1 MQSVELAQ
9 TSGNRPDA
17 TLSHGKQQRDHKIQ
31 HQAYKND
38 QELHVLIVAELSF
51 HAHFVA
57 LPSLRFTYGNHADTL
72 AGNTSPID
80 GPGDDRRDGRNTPS
94 IAELIANL
102 YYGEAGIMTNA
113 ADDFDALFEEVA
125 AQRTSASPSPATSP
139 AAAPA
144 PAAAASNDEDDL
156 DSLFDQ
162 VSATAVSAA
171 PVAAPA
177 AAPAA
182 AATTATAPAAGEEGT
197 ENGGMFE
204 RLGGIVRL
212 LHDSLRE
219 LGYDKAL
226 NEASS
231 QIVDAQDRLEYVATL
246 TEQAANKVLNTLDEG
261 MPAQDVLSKQSKDM
275 ELRWGDLFDG
285 KLSLDEFKAL
295 AGDSRQFATSVT
307 AATEA
312 EKARLLEI
320 MMAQDFQDITGQL
333 IKKVVKITQAVE
345 GELAQLLRDN
355 APPDLKEKLAQKQAV
370 PEPLMQGPSVPQA
383 ALNQDNVDDLLADLG
398 F

>member
-1 MQSVELAQ
+1 
-9 TSGNRPDA
+9 
-17 TLSHGKQQRDHKIQ
+17 
-31 HQAYKND
+31 
-38 QELHVLIVAELSF
+38 
-51 HAHFVA
+51 
-57 LPSLRFTYGNHADTL
+57 
-72 AGNTSPID
+72 
-80 GPGDDRRDGRNTPS
+80 
-94 IAELIANL
+94 
-102 YYGEAGIMTNA
+102 MTNA

-125 AQRTSASPSPATSP
+125 AQRTSASPSPASAAP
-139 AAAPA
+139 VAAAPA

-162 VSATAVSAA
+162 VSATAAPAASAAPAA
-171 PVAAPA
+171 PVAPVAA
-177 AAPAA
+177 AVAAPASA
-182 AATTATAPAAGEEGT
+182 AAGDEGS

-275 ELRWGDLFDG
+275 ELRWGELFDG

>member
-1 MQSVELAQ
+1 
-9 TSGNRPDA
+9 
-17 TLSHGKQQRDHKIQ
+17 
-31 HQAYKND
+31 
-38 QELHVLIVAELSF
+38 
-51 HAHFVA
+51 
-57 LPSLRFTYGNHADTL
+57 
-72 AGNTSPID
+72 
-80 GPGDDRRDGRNTPS
+80 
-94 IAELIANL
+94 
-102 YYGEAGIMTNA
+102 MTDA

-125 AQRTSASPSPATSP
+125 AQRASAPPAP

-144 PAAAASNDEDDL
+144 TTAAAAPAIDEDDL
-156 DSLFDQ
+156 ESLFDQ
-162 VSATAVSAA
+162 VAATAVPAA
-171 PVAAPA
+171 AVAVPAAVAAAAPA
-177 AAPAA
+177 AAPI
-182 AATTATAPAAGEEGT
+182 TPSAAGDD
-197 ENGGMFE
+197 NGNMFE

-226 NEASS
+226 TEASS

-261 MPAQDVLSKQSKDM
+261 MPAQDLLSKQARDM
-275 ELRWGDLFDG
+275 EARWADLFDG

-295 AGDSRQFATSVT
+295 AGDSRQFATLVNE
-307 AATEA
+307 ATEA

-333 IKKVVKITQAVE
+333 IKKVVKITQTVE
-345 GELAQLLRDN
+345 NELAQLLVDN
-355 APPDLKEKLAQKQAV
+355 APPDVKEKLLQKAQPQAPAPV
-370 PEPLMQGPSVPQA
+370 PLMQGPSVPDV